1 MVDDNELLQLGKLPE
16 NPKDDCEPMEPEG
29 QEQQPDATEDL
40 DKQAPTMAD
49 LYGLDDLNR
58 DLNRELVSL
67 ATLPEW
73 PNGPAHGH
81 GWGGQLDEVLGGGI
95 CPGYMLALGAS
106 YAGAGKTA
114 WVMQI
119 ADGLALRCVEPATP
133 GKDPGPLTPVIILSE
148 MSPPALTWRTLARW
162 TGHDSRVFRAGKSAC
177 NVGGYDKE
185 ERVNKAFEAAKQ
197 ALSDT
202 ANSPSLSK
210 ARRFIRVLDPSEN
223 PTGPDLILRLGTV
236 IQEWKDH
243 LKTKDREV
251 WPIVV
256 VDPIQR
262 WQDPAK
268 GEVEALN
275 ELVELLGARAQE
287 DDWIV
292 FMTSDTT
299 KAGAT
304 ATKPEGNAKDRQR
317 QEGTAVFRGS
327 YKLLHMVDA
336 ALYMTKGD
344 GGDDELE
351 LWVVK
356 NRWGSSVS
364 NENAT
369 VRYKW
374 DVKTGRF
381 GAKPLK
387 TEAPRRNKRANK

>member
-73 PNGPAHGH
+73 PEGPAHGH
-81 GWGGQLDEVLGGGI
+81 GWGKQLDEVLGGGI

-119 ADGLALRCVEPATP
+119 ADGLALRCTEPKTS
-133 GKDPGPLTPVIILSE
+133 GRDQGPLTPVIILSE
-148 MSPPALTWRTLARW
+148 MSGSALSWRTLARW

-177 NVGGYDKE
+177 NVGGYDQKK
-185 ERVNKAFEAAKQ
+185 VDDAFKTARE

-202 ANSPSLSK
+202 ANSPSLTR
-210 ARRFIRVLDPSEN
+210 ARRFIRVLDPFES
-223 PTGPDLILRLGTV
+223 PTGTDLILRLSTV
-236 IQEWKDH
+236 IQGWKNR
-243 LKTKDREV
+243 LKTGDREV

-262 WQDPAK
+262 WQDPNK

-275 ELVELLGARAQE
+275 ELVELLGARAQR
-287 DDWIV
+287 DGWIV

-299 KAGAT
+299 KAAT
-304 ATKPEGNAKDRQR
+304 LARDDQDDPRK
-317 QEGTAVFRGS
+317 EGTAVFRGS

-336 ALYMTKGD
+336 ALYMKS
-344 GGDDELE
+344 GGEGELE
-351 LWVVK
+351 LSVVK
-356 NRWGSSVS
+356 NRWGSSVPT
-364 NENAT
+364 ENT
-369 VRYKW
+369 KVRYKW

-381 GAKPLK
+381 VIPCRE
-387 TEAPRRNKRANK
+387 TRSI